1 MTINKTNRSTALLSE
16 QAFDALRDALISGE
30 IRSGQMVSI
39 SELCEKLDFATAPIR
54 DAIKK
59 AAAVGLVTVYPQ
71 RGIVVLELSPQ
82 ELYAN
87 FHFRYLVDVE
97 GARLNAQ
104 QPNQTALATLKQDH
118 VALLEKLQNTP
129 LTRQLQL
136 EAMELDWRLHHYLAN
151 TFHNPIVIKNYA
163 ENCDRIHV
171 LQKYRPPLSARI
183 SLAMTEHIAI
193 IDAIAAGDENTAAKM
208 VQHHFSQ
215 TLAWWGVMPED
226 L

>member
-1 MTINKTNRSTALLSE
+1 MTTKTNRSHALLSE
-16 QAFDALRDALISGE
+16 QAFEALREILISGE

-39 SELCEKLDFATAPIR
+39 SELCEKLGFATAPIR

-87 FHFRYLVDVE
+87 FHFRYLIDVE
-97 GARLNAQ
+97 GARLTAQ
-104 QPNQTALATLKQDH
+104 QPDQTTLSALKQAH
-118 VALLEKLQNTP
+118 VDVIEKLQNTP

-151 TFHNPIVIKNYA
+151 TLKNPIVAKNYS

-171 LQKYRPPLSARI
+171 LQKYRPPLNTRI
-183 SLAMTEHIAI
+183 NLAMNEHIAI
-193 IDAIAAGDENTAAKM
+193 LDAIASGDETAAASM

-215 TLAWWGVMPED
+215 TLAWWGVMQED

>member
-1 MTINKTNRSTALLSE
+1 MTTTNNHRSTALLSE
-16 QAFDALRDALISGE
+16 QAFHALRETLISGD

-87 FHFRYLVDVE
+87 FHFRYLIDVE
-97 GARLNAQ
+97 GARLTAQ
-104 QPNQTALATLKQDH
+104 HPKKDELLALKKAH
-118 VALLEKLQNTP
+118 VDLLEKLQNTT

-136 EAMELDWRLHHYLAN
+136 EAMALDWRLHHYLASAFN
-151 TFHNPIVIKNYA
+151 NPIVAKNYA

-171 LQKYRPPLSARI
+171 LQKYRPPLNTRI
-183 SLAMTEHIAI
+183 TLAMTEHIAI
-193 IDAIAAGDENTAAKM
+193 LDAILAGNEADAAKM
-208 VQHHFSQ
+208 VQQHFSQ

-226 L
+226 I

>member
-1 MTINKTNRSTALLSE
+1 MITNISTRTNSLLSD
-16 QAFDALRDALISGE
+16 QAFDALRDTLLSGE

-39 SELCEKLDFATAPIR
+39 SELCDKLGFATAPVR

-87 FHFRYLVDVE
+87 FHFRYLVDAE
-97 GARLNAQ
+97 GARLTARQPDHRTLAALKNAH
-104 QPNQTALATLKQDH
+104 LDLI
-118 VALLEKLQNTP
+118 EKLQNTT
-129 LTRQLQL
+129 LTRQLQV

-151 TFHNPIVIKNYA
+151 TLKNPIIAKNYS
-163 ENCDRIHV
+163 ENCDRIQV
-171 LQKYRPPLSARI
+171 LQKYRPPLSTRI
-183 SLAMTEHIAI
+183 QLAMTEHIAI
-193 IDAIAAGDENTAAKM
+193 LDAIASGDETASATM
-208 VQHHFSQ
+208 VQHHFTQ
-215 TLAWWGVMPED
+215 TLAWWGVMQED